1 MAIFRLHIPVLDEVK
16 RKGLRT
22 ALNDKWV
29 DVVTRVTA
37 GLNPADVRGVPPS
50 LLPKYLVEDR
60 RVVGWYEPQ
69 PAT

>member
-37 GLNPADVRGVPPS
+37 GLSPTDVRGVLRDDPDAPRPGRDS
-50 LLPKYLVEDR
+50 
-60 RVVGWYEPQ
+60 
-69 PAT
+69 